1 MGFSIVMSRTMLS
14 INKSENAYKI
24 CIFGSEL
31 YLDILAYKGFVLFLA
46 IYIYIYFPPS
56 CKSKAYSLQKTGNI
70 QKGIKMKRKISHNSV
85 TQRISIVKYILI
97 SYQM

>member
-46 IYIYIYFPPS
+46 IYIYIFFFPLVV
-56 CKSKAYSLQKTGNI
+56 KVKHIHYRKL
-70 QKGIKMKRKISHNSV
+70 GISRKEL
-85 TQRISIVKYILI
+85 R
-97 SYQM
+97 

>member
-1 MGFSIVMSRTMLS
+1 MLS

-46 IYIYIYFPPS
+46 IYIYIFFFFSPS